1 MLVRSCLAVALEY
14 GYYNLKNGGFDNN
27 KETAMFVDSGETHTT
42 VYVVEYSKVSRFPS
56 IAKLTCQNT
65 ITLKYLKN
73 ITGVSGRHYTQN
85 LLETVVKEKEGDL
98 KYFTKSRIR
107 CLDTISKAKT
117 ELNISDVD
125 ETYVDLSDYLGDE
138 YEEFDDEVE
147 VEASDMNDGFEK
159 IQKEWA
165 RQYGDVC
172 KVGEDNDYE
181 YDNNNYHFF
190 LSLLHL
196 LIDPSS
202 AEHPH

>member
-1 MLVRSCLAVALEY
+1 M
-14 GYYNLKNGGFDNN
+14 
-27 KETAMFVDSGETHTT
+27 
-42 VYVVEYSKVSRFPS
+42 
-56 IAKLTCQNT
+56 
-65 ITLKYLKN
+65 
-73 ITGVSGRHYTQN
+73 
-85 LLETVVKEKEGDL
+85 KEKEGDL

-172 KVGEDNDYE
+172 KVGEDDEYE